1 MDESVEDESH
11 ALVRQLF
18 ESRIPFNQQLGL
30 EIESL
35 GVDRAEIRFA
45 FREELIGNFSRRSLH
60 GGVISAVLD
69 TVGGL
74 VAFLQVLERSSGE
87 SREAKVARLVK
98 IGTIDMRVDF
108 LRSGIGQEFRATG
121 FILRTG
127 SRVAVTRMELH
138 NEEQTLIAVGTG
150 SYIVG

>member
-1 MDESVEDESH
+1 MAESENDTH

-18 ESRIPFNQQLGL
+18 AAGIPFNEQLGL
-30 EIESL
+30 EVDSL
-35 GVDRAEIRFA
+35 GIDRAALRFR
-45 FREELIGNFSRRSLH
+45 FREELVGNPVRRSLH
-60 GGVISAVLD
+60 GGVISATLD

-74 VAFLQVLERSSGE
+74 VAFLQVLERHSE
-87 SREAKVARLVK
+87 KPREEKIAFLGK
-98 IGTIDMRVDF
+98 IGTIDLRVDY
-108 LRSGIGQEFRATG
+108 LRSGIGNEFRATG

-150 SYIVG
+150 TYIVG